1 MTIAVSVKLGK
12 KGQMVLP
19 KKIRDA
25 LGLKEGDSVIVTL
38 HEKGQVVLTP
48 PEQYAAL
55 TRGMLKGTWGRSKH
69 EIEQY
74 LQRERESWG
83 GTSA

>member
-1 MTIAVSVKLGK
+1 MTIAVLVKLGR

-38 HEKGQVVLTP
+38 REKGQALLTT
-48 PEQYAAL
+48 PERYAAL
-55 TRGMLKGTWGRSKH
+55 TRGMLRGAWGQDKH

-74 LQRERESWG
+74 LRRERESWEG
-83 GTSA
+83 VSA

>member
-1 MTIAVSVKLGK
+1 MTIAMSVKLGR

-25 LGLKEGDSVIVTL
+25 LGLQEGDSLIVIL
-38 HEKGQVVLTP
+38 QGKGQALLTT
-48 PEQYAAL
+48 PEQYATL

-74 LQRERESWG
+74 LKREREAWEG
-83 GTSA
+83 ANA